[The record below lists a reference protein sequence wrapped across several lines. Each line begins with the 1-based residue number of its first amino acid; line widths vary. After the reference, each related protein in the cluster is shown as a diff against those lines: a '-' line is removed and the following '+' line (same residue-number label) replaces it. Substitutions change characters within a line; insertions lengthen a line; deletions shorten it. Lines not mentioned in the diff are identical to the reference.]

1 MDDGAPLF
9 GRVRSDALLRNGRSE
24 LRYYC
29 RIKCYYTSVDDEKGE
44 LEGGETW
51 LLGKTVNLSQRGIAV
66 VTQRPYDVATVVA
79 VTPLLPGWDQ
89 ERQLLAR
96 ITNVRREAQ
105 IGWRLGC
112 EFVNDLTEA
121 EVLSQRK
128 SSTSACLKGSDLP
141 SRNNILLFL

>member
-1 MDDGAPLF
+1 MDDRAPSSDSA
-9 GRVRSDALLRNGRSE
+9 RSEAVLKNCRSE

-29 RIKCYYTSVDDEKGE
+29 RIKCYYTSIDDEKGE

-51 LLGKTVNLSQRGIAV
+51 LLGKTVNLSQHGIAL
-66 VTQRPYDVATVVA
+66 VTQRPYDAGTVVA

-112 EFVNDLTEA
+112 EFVNEVTDVELKSLLGDLDA
-121 EVLSQRK
+121 
-128 SSTSACLKGSDLP
+128 P
-141 SRNNILLFL
+141 N

>member
-1 MDDGAPLF
+1 LDDRAPSSDSA
-9 GRVRSDALLRNGRSE
+9 RSEAVLKNCRSE

-29 RIKCYYTSVDDEKGE
+29 RIKCYYTSIDDEKGE

-51 LLGKTVNLSQRGIAV
+51 LLGKTVNLSQHGIAL
-66 VTQRPYDVATVVA
+66 VTQRPYDVETVVA

-112 EFVNDLTEA
+112 EFVNELTDVELKSLLGDLDA
-121 EVLSQRK
+121 S
-128 SSTSACLKGSDLP
+128 
-141 SRNNILLFL
+141 N